1 MAEKRINLPSL
12 DREVILI
19 IFDEEESEGRNG
31 KLNNLMEM
39 RLDFMYHL
47 VYSNVALYLH
57 TLF

>member
-47 VYSNVALYLH
+47 FYSNVALYLH